1 MYTEKRKGASNEPC
15 GTPDVIGK
23 GVDNNNNNISNFI

>member
-1 MYTEKRKGASNEPC
+1 MYTENRKGASNEPC

-23 GVDNNNNNISNFI
+23 EEEVASRTVTR